1 MNILLEKVKVFVN
14 TEIIPYESAWLNG
27 DLKEAFKALENVRK
41 KAKSAGLW
49 LPQMP
54 KHCGGLGL
62 TLHEFGQWSAISGQS
77 IFGHYAFNCQA
88 PDAGNM
94 ELLELQGSEKQ
105 KERWLKPL
113 CDGKMRSC
121 FGMTE
126 PMHAGSNPTVLST
139 NATKEGDFYRLNGR
153 KWFTTAAE
161 DADFCIVMAVTNPEA
176 ALHQRA
182 SMFIVPTETVGF
194 KLERN
199 LSIMGDE
206 GFGWLSH
213 GEVSLTNVIIPAENR
228 IGEEGKGF
236 AYAQLRLAPG
246 RIHHCM
252 RWMGICNRAFAMMCE
267 RARTRD
273 LGNGK
278 TLGDQQTIQN
288 WIAESYAEIQAATQL
303 ILKTAQTIDNQG
315 EAAARNDIHA
325 IKFYAAGVLE
335 RVLDRGIQVHGGF
348 GLMDE
353 CILSWFYRHER
364 AARIYDG
371 PDEVHKAALA
381 KKILKGKLTL

>member
-1 MNILLEKVKVFVN
+1 MKNLLAKVKNFIDNEV
-14 TEIIPYESAWLNG
+14 IPNESAWLSG
-27 DLKEAFKALENVRK
+27 HLPDTFISLENVRK

-54 KHCGGLGL
+54 THCGGLGL

-77 IFGHYAFNCQA
+77 IFGHYVFNCQA

-94 ELLELQGSEKQ
+94 ELLEAQGSDFQ
-105 KERWLKPL
+105 KNNWLKPL
-113 CDGKMRSC
+113 CRGEKRSC

-126 PMHAGSNPTVLST
+126 PMHAGSNPTILST
-139 NATKEGDFYRLNGR
+139 IAVKEGNNYRLSGK
-153 KWFTTAAE
+153 KWFTTAA
-161 DADFCIVMAVTNPEA
+161 DGADFCIVMAVTNPDA
-176 ALHQRA
+176 PAHQRT
-182 SMFIVPTETVGF
+182 SMFIVPTQTKGY

-199 LSIMGDE
+199 LRIMGDE
-206 GFGWLSH
+206 GHGWLSH
-213 GEVSLTNVIIPAENR
+213 GEISLTDVLIPAENL
-228 IGEEGKGF
+228 IGAEGKGF

-252 RWMGICNRAFAMMCE
+252 RWIGICNRAFAMMCE
-267 RARTRD
+267 RAYSREI
-273 LGNGK
+273 GNGK
-278 TLGDQQTIQN
+278 TLSDQQTIQN
-288 WIAESYAEIQAATQL
+288 WIAESYAEIQASTHY
-303 ILKTAQTIDNQG
+303 ILHTAQIIDNQG

-335 RVLDRGIQVHGGF
+335 RVLDRAIQVHGGF
-348 GLMDE
+348 GLLDE

-371 PDEVHKAALA
+371 PDEVHKVALA
-381 KKILKGKLTL
+381 KKFKKLD

>member
-1 MNILLEKVKVFVN
+1 MKDLLEKVKVFVD
-14 TEIIPYESAWLNG
+14 TEIIPNEAEWLSGNLS
-27 DLKEAFKALENVRK
+27 DSFVALENVRK

-94 ELLELQGSEKQ
+94 ELLEMQGTSEQ
-105 KERWLKPL
+105 KNTWLKPL
-113 CDGKMRSC
+113 CEGKIRSC

-126 PMHAGSNPTVLST
+126 PMNAGSNPTVMST
-139 NATKEGDFYRLNGR
+139 SAIKEGDFYRLNGK

-161 DADFCIVMAVTNPEA
+161 GASFCIVMAVTAPNTAP
-176 ALHQRA
+176 HQRA
-182 SMFIVPTETVGF
+182 SMFIVPTATPGF

-199 LSIMGDE
+199 LSIMGDK

-213 GEVSLTNVIIPAENR
+213 GEVSLTEVLIPAENR
-228 IGEEGKGF
+228 IGDESKGF

-252 RWMGICNRAFAMMCE
+252 RWMGICNRAFALMCE
-267 RARTRD
+267 RARTRE

-278 TLGDQQTIQN
+278 TLGDQQTVQN

-315 EAAARNDIHA
+315 ETAARNDIHA
-325 IKFYAAGVLE
+325 IKFYAAGVME
-335 RVLDRGIQVHGGF
+335 RVLDRAIQVHGGF

-371 PDEVHKAALA
+371 PDEVHKVALA
-381 KKILKGKLTL
+381 KKLLKS